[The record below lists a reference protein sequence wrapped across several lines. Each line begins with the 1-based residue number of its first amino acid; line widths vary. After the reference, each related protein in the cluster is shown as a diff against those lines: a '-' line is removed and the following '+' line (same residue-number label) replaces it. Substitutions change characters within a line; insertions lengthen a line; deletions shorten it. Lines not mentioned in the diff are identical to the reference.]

1 MTKASAF
8 RQRGVNVGAA
18 RRHRHASSW
27 TRARRF
33 WDGFAMSRDESLIV
47 PILPLRNSVVFPAS
61 VVPINVGRPR
71 SVRLVDD
78 IVGEEKAVLGIVTQK
93 RPDIDD
99 PRFDELNT
107 IGTLARVVR
116 VIRLGSD
123 NYSVVVHGIGRMRL
137 VEPISLEPY
146 ARARYER
153 IPDDLERT
161 PELDTKAND
170 LRTLVRKL
178 LPLVPNLP
186 KELAQVVDNVREPG
200 TLADL
205 ITANLAIDQLT
216 LDEKQAILETLDP
229 LKRIERVTVAVHKHL
244 DILSAKH
251 KVSAFIAEEGR
262 REREELLRQQMQ
274 QIKSELGEEDEEE
287 IDELRERVRKARMP
301 DDVLRLARK
310 QIARM
315 TNMSSQSGEYN
326 VARTYVEWLAD
337 MPWSNTTP
345 ETLDVEATRRCL
357 DEDHFGLEK
366 VKKRILEFVAVRK
379 LRADK
384 KGPILCFIG
393 PPGVGKTSLGRSIA
407 RSMGRHYHR
416 IALGG
421 VRDEAEIRGHRRTYV
436 GALPGRI
443 VQALKKVQVKNP
455 VLVLD
460 EIEKLGIDNAGDPAS
475 ALLEVLDPA
484 QNDTFQDHY
493 LDVPFDLSQV
503 VFLCTANDEDRIP
516 DALHD
521 RLEIIHVPGYTR
533 AEKLA
538 IAKQHLIPKNL
549 SNHGLTDERLEF
561 TDDGIIAILEGY
573 TREAGVRGL
582 EREIGGVC
590 RHAAMRIAEGSV
602 ERIVADR
609 EAVEEIL
616 GPSRQG
622 PDLAERTMVPGVS
635 TGLAWTPSGGDIL
648 FIEASK
654 MPGRGAIS
662 VTGNLKSVMSES
674 AHTAMTFVRSRAER
688 LGLAPDFLKDIDIHL
703 HVPKGGTPKDG
714 PSAGIAMFSAITSLL
729 LGCALKGDVAMTGE
743 ITLRGAV
750 LPVGGI
756 KEKLLAAHRAG
767 IKTVLVPEKNRAD
780 LDDVPKEVREALTI
794 HLVSRVDEVLPLVLD
809 PASRPPA
816 PPPSLEAVS
825 E

>member
-1 MTKASAF
+1 
-8 RQRGVNVGAA
+8 
-18 RRHRHASSW
+18 
-27 TRARRF
+27 
-33 WDGFAMSRDESLIV
+33 MSREEPLIV

-78 IVGEEKAVLGIVTQK
+78 IVGEDKAVLGIVTQR

-99 PRFDELNT
+99 PRFDEMNE

-123 NYSVVVHGIGRMRL
+123 NYSVVVHGIGRMRI
-137 VEPISLEPY
+137 VEPVSLEPY

-161 PELDTKAND
+161 PELDGKANE
-170 LRTLVRKL
+170 LRSLVRRL

-186 KELAQVVDNVREPG
+186 KELAQVIDNVREPG

-229 LKRIERVTVAVHKHL
+229 LSRIDRVTLAVHKHL
-244 DILSAKH
+244 DVLSAKH

-262 REREELLRQQMQ
+262 REREELLREQMQ
-274 QIKSELGEEDEEE
+274 QIKAELGEEDEEE
-287 IDELRERVRKARMP
+287 VDELRERIRKARMP
-301 DDVLRLARK
+301 DDVAKAARK

-315 TNMSSQSGEYN
+315 AHMSSQSGEFN
-326 VARTYVEWLAD
+326 VARTYVEWLCD
-337 MPWSNTTP
+337 MPWANATTDL
-345 ETLDVEATRRCL
+345 LDVDATRRCL
-357 DEDHFGLEK
+357 DEDHYGLEK
-366 VKKRILEFVAVRK
+366 VKKRIVEYVAVRK

-384 KGPILCFIG
+384 KGPILCFVG

-443 VQALKKVQVKNP
+443 VQALKKVQVRNP

-460 EIEKLGIDNAGDPAS
+460 EVEKLGVDNAGDPSA

-503 VFLCTANDEDRIP
+503 IFLCTANDESRIP
-516 DALHD
+516 DALYD
-521 RLEIIHVPGYTR
+521 RLEVIHVPGYTR

-538 IAKQHLIPKNL
+538 IARQHLVPKNL

-561 TDDGIIAILEGY
+561 TEDGLVAIVEGY

-582 EREIGGVC
+582 EREIGSVC
-590 RHAAMRIAEGSV
+590 RHVAMRLAEGHAGLV
-602 ERIVADR
+602 TADR
-609 EAVEEIL
+609 DVVEQIL
-616 GPSRQG
+616 GPARQS
-622 PDLAERTMVPGVS
+622 PDLVERTMVPGVS
-635 TGLAWTPSGGDIL
+635 MGLAWTPSGGDVL

-654 MPGRGAIS
+654 MPGRGAVS

-688 LGLAPDFLKDIDIHL
+688 LGLAPDFMKDLDLHV
-703 HVPKGGTPKDG
+703 HVPKGATPKDG
-714 PSAGIAMFSAITSLL
+714 PSAGITMFSAITSLL
-729 LGCALKGDVAMTGE
+729 LGCPLKGDVAMTGE

-767 IKTVLVPEKNRAD
+767 CKEVLIPAKNEAD
-780 LDDVPKEVREALTI
+780 LDEVPKEVRDALRI
-794 HLVSRVDEVLPLVLD
+794 HLVHKVDEVLPLVLD
-809 PASRPPA
+809 STAVPPSPA
-816 PPPSLEAVS
+816 PSTS
-825 E
+825 ELATE

>member
-1 MTKASAF
+1 
-8 RQRGVNVGAA
+8 
-18 RRHRHASSW
+18 
-27 TRARRF
+27 
-33 WDGFAMSRDESLIV
+33 MSRDESLIV

-78 IVGEEKAVLGIVTQK
+78 IVGLEKAVLGIVTQR

-99 PRFDELNT
+99 PRFDELNE

-123 NYSVVVHGIGRMRL
+123 NYSVVVHGIGRMRI
-137 VEPISLEPY
+137 VEPVSLEPY

-153 IPDDLERT
+153 IPDDLDRT

-170 LRTLVRKL
+170 LRTLVRRL

-216 LDEKQAILETLDP
+216 LEEKQAILETLDP
-229 LKRIERVTVAVHKHL
+229 LKRIDRVSLAVLKHL
-244 DILSAKH
+244 DVLSAKH

-274 QIKSELGEEDEEE
+274 QIKAELGEEDEEE

-301 DDVLRLARK
+301 DEVLRVARK
-310 QIARM
+310 QVSRM
-315 TNMSSQSGEYN
+315 ANMSSQSGEYN
-326 VARTYVEWLAD
+326 VARTYVDWLAD
-337 MPWSNTTP
+337 MPWSNVTP
-345 ETLDVEATRRCL
+345 ETLDVENTRRCL
-357 DEDHFGLEK
+357 DEDHYGLEK
-366 VKKRILEFVAVRK
+366 VKKRILEYVAVRK

-384 KGPILCFIG
+384 KGPILCFVG

-460 EIEKLGIDNAGDPAS
+460 EIEKLGIDNQGDPSS

-503 VFLCTANDEDRIP
+503 IFLCTANDENRIP
-516 DALHD
+516 DALYD

-538 IAKQHLIPKNL
+538 IAKQHLVPKNL

-561 TDDGIIAILEGY
+561 TDDGLVAILEGY

-582 EREIGGVC
+582 EREIGAVC
-590 RHAAMRIAEGSV
+590 RHAAMRIAESDV
-602 ERIVADR
+602 ARIVADR
-609 EAVEEIL
+609 ETIETIL

-622 PDLAERTMVPGVS
+622 PELAERSMVPGIS

-648 FIEASK
+648 FIEATK
-654 MPGRGAIS
+654 MPGRGNIA

-688 LGLAPDFLKDIDIHL
+688 LGLAPDFLKDIDIHI
-703 HVPKGGTPKDG
+703 HFPKGGTPKDG
-714 PSAGIAMFSAITSLL
+714 PSAGIAIFSAITSLM
-729 LGCALKGDVAMTGE
+729 LGCPLKGDVAMTGE

-767 IKTVLVPEKNRAD
+767 IKDVLVPMQNKAD
-780 LDDVPKEVREALTI
+780 LDEVPKEIRDALCI

-809 PASRPPA
+809 PTWVPPKAAAALDEAS
-816 PPPSLEAVS
+816 E
-825 E
+825 

>member
-1 MTKASAF
+1 
-8 RQRGVNVGAA
+8 
-18 RRHRHASSW
+18 
-27 TRARRF
+27 
-33 WDGFAMSRDESLIV
+33 MSRGEPLIV

-78 IVGEEKAVLGIVTQK
+78 IVGEDKAVLGIVTQR

-99 PRFDELNT
+99 PRFDEMNT

-123 NYSVVVHGIGRMRL
+123 NYSVVVHGIGRMRI
-137 VEPISLEPY
+137 VEPVSLEPY

-153 IPDDLERT
+153 IPDEVERT
-161 PELDTKAND
+161 PELDAKANE
-170 LRTLVRKL
+170 LRNLVRRM

-205 ITANLAIDQLT
+205 VAANLAIEQLT

-229 LKRIERVTVAVHKHL
+229 SRRLDRVTLAVTKHFEV
-244 DILSAKH
+244 LSAKH

-262 REREELLRQQMQ
+262 REREDLLRQQMQ
-274 QIKSELGEEDEEE
+274 QIKQELGEEDEEE
-287 IDELRERVRKARMP
+287 IDELRDRVHRARMP
-301 DDVLRLARK
+301 EDIAKIARK

-315 TNMSSQSGEYN
+315 ANMSSQSGEYN
-326 VARTYVEWLAD
+326 VARTYVEWLCD
-337 MPWSNTTP
+337 MPWSNATT
-345 ETLDVEATRRCL
+345 DVLNVDATRRCL
-357 DEDHFGLEK
+357 DEDHYGLEK
-366 VKKRILEFVAVRK
+366 VKKRILEYVAVRK

-443 VQALKKVQVKNP
+443 VQAMKKVAVKNP
-455 VLVLD
+455 VIVLD
-460 EIEKLGIDNAGDPAS
+460 EIEKLGVDNAGDPAA

-493 LDVPFDLSQV
+493 LDVPLDLSQV
-503 VFLCTANDEDRIP
+503 IFICTANDESRIP
-516 DALHD
+516 DALYD
-521 RLEIIHVPGYTR
+521 RLEVIHVPGYTR

-538 IAKQHLIPKNL
+538 IAKQHLVPKNL
-549 SNHGLTDERLEF
+549 STHGLTDERLEF
-561 TDDGIIAILEGY
+561 TDEGLLAILEGY

-590 RHAAMRIAEGSV
+590 RHAAMRIAEGNA

-609 EAVEEIL
+609 ETVERIL
-616 GPSRQG
+616 GPARLG
-622 PDLAERTMVPGVS
+622 PETAERQMVPGVS
-635 TGLAWTPSGGDIL
+635 TGLAWTPSGGDVL

-654 MPGRGAIS
+654 MPGRGAIA

-688 LGLAPDFLKDIDIHL
+688 LGLAADFMKDIDIHL
-703 HVPKGGTPKDG
+703 HVPKGATPKDG
-714 PSAGIAMFSAITSLL
+714 PSAGITMFSAITSLL
-729 LGCALKGDVAMTGE
+729 LGCRLKSDVAMTGE

-767 IKTVLVPEKNRAD
+767 ITEVLIPAKNAPD
-780 LDDVPKEVREALTI
+780 LDEVPKEVREALKV
-794 HLVSRVDEVLPLVLD
+794 HLVHKVDEVLPLVLD
-809 PASRPPA
+809 PTGVVPKVPDSATDV
-816 PPPSLEAVS
+816 VS